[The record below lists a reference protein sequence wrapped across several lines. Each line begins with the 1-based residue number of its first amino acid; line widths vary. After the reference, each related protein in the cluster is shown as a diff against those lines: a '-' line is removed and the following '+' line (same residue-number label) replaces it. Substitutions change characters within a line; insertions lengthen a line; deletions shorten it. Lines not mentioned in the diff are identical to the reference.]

1 MAIGNKGSY
10 ATVTPV
16 RQDYIGNAGARNEAN
31 AFKYREEARLKAEK
45 EQAVK
50 AKKLQDAQIAL
61 ENVTTPFANVNNGIL
76 ETGRMIVQKNLEMFE
91 KKERGEISEGQ
102 YLMFKQNAEMVSK
115 QITERGKGINGQLKE
130 ITEGAEKGIY
140 SPDFLEDGLKLGG
153 AFEKGQ
159 FLPKIND
166 DGTVEYLVYETDEN
180 GNKVPVSDWQPV
192 GSFGVNEFTP
202 VRKFNVDEEIKTF
215 VANHPLQTT
224 AKIGNNK
231 VTTETLLNAKENE
244 FVLNSINLKA
254 DADLSDKDKLININF
269 KLTGQKEKDVSKIDK
284 EALKQKYVEELKNSY
299 KEEMKEVSDFKGAEY
314 QRKLAKDNKKIK
326 ENAPMWSEQTETNEL
341 LGKPKQGFKAKSV
354 KNGYKF
360 NTIKTKEGV
369 LSNAIVEYATVVE
382 GGDGKEYVK
391 VVLSVPDI
399 KSSYYEQA
407 KKDRLADAE
416 FVNQLFNKIEN
427 KIELTPEEENLNQL
441 ILSKYSTGVQNK
453 KVPVVLT
460 DALAVNIKPDN
471 MSLQE
476 FKDSF
481 KDENSKEK
489 QESSETPQ
497 QRIERL
503 KKAKGLK

>member
-16 RQDYIGNAGARNEAN
+16 RQDYIGNAGAQNEAN

-61 ENVTTPFANVNNGIL
+61 ENVTTPFANINNGIMAAGNL
-76 ETGRMIVQKNLEMFE
+76 LVQRNLEMFE
-91 KKERGEISEGQ
+91 KKERGKISESE
-102 YLMFKQNAEMVSK
+102 YAMFKQNAEMASK
-115 QITERGKGINGQLKE
+115 QVAERGKGLISQRDE
-130 ITEGAEKGIY
+130 IAKRDDI
-140 SPDFLEDGLKLGG
+140 SPDFLDDALKLGG

-159 FLPKIND
+159 FLPRVND
-166 DGTVEYLVYETDEN
+166 KGIVEFLVYEIDEN
-180 GNKVPVSDWQPV
+180 GNKTPVSDWQPV

-360 NTIKTKEGV
+360 NTIKTKKEV

>member
-1 MAIGNKGSY
+1 MPPIGNRGSY

-16 RQDYIGNAGARNEAN
+16 RQDYIGNAGAQNEAN

-102 YLMFKQNAEMVSK
+102 YLMFKQNAEMVAK
-115 QITERGKGINGQLKE
+115 QIAERGKGINGQLKE

-180 GNKVPVSDWQPV
+180 GNKVPVSDWQPA

-215 VANHPLQTT
+215 VTNHPLQTT

-231 VTTETLLNAKENE
+231 VTTETLLDAPENA

-269 KLTGQKEKDVSKIDK
+269 KLTGRKEKDVSKINK

-299 KEEMKEVSDFKGAEY
+299 KEEMKENPDYGGANLAFKKSQAKKKEEEKKQTLSELVNPPDVLGATKY
-314 QRKLAKDNKKIK
+314 
-326 ENAPMWSEQTETNEL
+326 
-341 LGKPKQGFKAKSV
+341 GYKARNV
-354 KNGYKF
+354 KNGHTFKAV
-360 NTIKTKEGV
+360 KEKDGNI
-369 LSNAIVEYATVVE
+369 LTNATVQTVTIVDAAKGE
-382 GGDGKEYVK
+382 DRVK
-391 VVLSVPDI
+391 VVVSVPDI

-407 KKDRLADAE
+407 KKDRLADDE
-416 FVNQLFNKIEN
+416 IVNKLFNKLEN
-427 KIELTPEEENLNQL
+427 KEDLTTDEENLNKL
-441 ILSKYSTGVQNK
+441 ILSKYSTGASNTLK
-453 KVPVVLT
+453 TIALSDA
-460 DALAVNIKPDN
+460 DALNLVPEGQT
-471 MSLQE
+471 LQE

-481 KDENSKEK
+481 KDPNIKNKKE
-489 QESSETPQ
+489 TDDLPN
-497 QRIERL
+497 L
-503 KKAKGLK
+503 DDLPDLN